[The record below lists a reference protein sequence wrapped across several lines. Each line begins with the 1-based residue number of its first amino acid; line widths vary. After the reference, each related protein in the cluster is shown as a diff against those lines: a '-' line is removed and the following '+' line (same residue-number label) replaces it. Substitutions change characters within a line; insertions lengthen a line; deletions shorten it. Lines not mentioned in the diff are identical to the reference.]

1 MKNGSKRVAVAPF
14 WIFPAP
20 YEAQCIQEASG
31 MHGLPQ
37 NGPKKFKNPLF
48 RVLGVGP
55 EIPPIS
61 LIKAAVSAAGWP
73 LGKLHWLSLD
83 NMRYGRCQKH
93 NMLRTRPR

>member
-1 MKNGSKRVAVAPF
+1 MKNVTKQVAVAPF

-20 YEAQCIQEASG
+20 YEAQCTQEASG

-37 NGPKKFKNPLF
+37 NPLKKSKNPLF

-61 LIKAAVSAAGWP
+61 PYFPLVDAGNIFILAAAIFFPPTVGP
-73 LGKLHWLSLD
+73 LGLVAASALTV
-83 NMRYGRCQKH
+83 C
-93 NMLRTRPR
+93 

>member
-1 MKNGSKRVAVAPF
+1 MKNESKRVAVAPF

-20 YEAQCIQEASG
+20 YEAQCTQEASG

-37 NGPKKFKNPLF
+37 NGPQKSKKSFF

-61 LIKAAVSAAGWP
+61 PYFPLFTVSAAGQP
-73 LGKLHWLSLD
+73 LGRLHWY
-83 NMRYGRCQKH
+83 N
-93 NMLRTRPR
+93 